1 MISLKLSLPLKN
13 FGKTISDVQPFN
25 HSRLQPIA
33 LVVLLRAVFF
43 SMLWTA
49 RVSLASAVSKVGR
62 IDALPAGGKV
72 KSEYD

>member
-1 MISLKLSLPLKN
+1 M
-13 FGKTISDVQPFN
+13 
-25 HSRLQPIA
+25 
-33 LVVLLRAVFF
+33 RAVFF

-62 IDALPAGGKV
+62 IDVLPAGGKV